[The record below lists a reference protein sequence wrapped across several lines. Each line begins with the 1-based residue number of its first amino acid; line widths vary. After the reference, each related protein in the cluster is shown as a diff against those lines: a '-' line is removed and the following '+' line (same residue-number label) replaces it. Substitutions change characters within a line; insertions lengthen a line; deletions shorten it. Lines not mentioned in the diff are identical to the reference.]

1 MTKTKV
7 DKKDLQG
14 WSRDMEDFTSNVP
27 ELFNLID
34 FDVAVV
40 DLEILDSIQDWIRS
54 LNSQALWIQG
64 AYQETYPSKVTAIA
78 ARIVTVALEWKMPVI
93 YGFTNDD
100 DDGNGDCQSL
110 STNPYNS
117 PSENI
122 LIDLVYSLA
131 RQLINQLSP
140 KISTSRRL
148 SKQYFEKFDGSIKTF
163 QSALWL
169 FKELIQHAPANLWI
183 VLDGVERLDDSTVET
198 LLLDLLEFLQD
209 VITDTSS
216 RKVVK
221 VLYTSAGSCSSL
233 EKLDE
238 DFLEN
243 VETRVRKARHAHG
256 NTLSLSQLD
265 LESDEES
272 RGNIESMSDSE

>member
-54 LNSQALWIQG
+54 PNSQALWIQG

-100 DDGNGDCQSL
+100 DDENGGCQSL

-117 PSENI
+117 PNENI

-140 KISTSRRL
+140 KVSTSRRL

-163 QSALWL
+163 QSAVSL
-169 FKELIQHAPANLWI
+169 FKELFQHAPANIWI
-183 VLDGVERLDDSTVET
+183 VLDGVERLDGSTVET

-216 RKVVK
+216 RRVVK

-256 NTLSLSQLD
+256 NVLSLSQLD

-272 RGNIESMSDSE
+272 RGTIESMSDSE